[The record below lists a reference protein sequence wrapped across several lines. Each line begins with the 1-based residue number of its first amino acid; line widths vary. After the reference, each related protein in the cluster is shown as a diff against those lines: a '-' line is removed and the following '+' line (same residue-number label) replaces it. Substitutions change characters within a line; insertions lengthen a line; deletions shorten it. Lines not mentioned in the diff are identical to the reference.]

1 MTANDDRVL
10 EFSELLQESRSRVF
24 GLIYA
29 LVLNMADAEDL
40 FQQTAALL
48 WEKFDEY
55 ESGTDFA
62 AWALRVARFKSA
74 NFVRGRQRE
83 RQRLSTGAIDE
94 LFEATAATPDVGQE
108 ERLQALRGC
117 LGKLKAS
124 DRKLVE
130 RCYASGAAIGE
141 IAAGEGKSAGAV
153 YTALHRIRR
162 SLMECIRRTLAGEEH
177 PAPSGA

>member
-1 MTANDDRVL
+1 MADDQRVF

-29 LVLNMADAEDL
+29 IVLNMADAEDV

-48 WEKFDEY
+48 WQKFDEY

-83 RQRLSTGAIDE
+83 RRRLSSAAIDGLFDDSMVGESVNQDQRLE
-94 LFEATAATPDVGQE
+94 
-108 ERLQALRGC
+108 ALRGC
-117 LGKLKAS
+117 LGKLKDD
-124 DRKLVE
+124 DRQLVQ
-130 RCYASGAAIGE
+130 RCYAGDAAIGD
-141 IAAGEGKSAGAV
+141 IAAEQGKSAGAL
-153 YTALHRIRR
+153 YAALHRIRR
-162 SLMECIRRTLAGEEH
+162 NLMECIRRTLASADRPVPNNG
-177 PAPSGA
+177 